1 MQVEQAESH
10 RLFYEE
16 TVTNFGGRSGTCT
29 ITLTKLYKDLTKQ
42 FFGGKLPQYRV
53 TSSKEVSG
61 PWRGRST
68 TRNLC
73 ATGEVATAQTAD
85 FTDATL
91 APPLKFLLT
100 RPFTVC

>member
-16 TVTNFGGRSGTCT
+16 TVTNFVGRSGTCT

-68 TRNLC
+68 TRNVC
-73 ATGEVATAQTAD
+73 ATGEVGNGATYRFYIPTV
-85 FTDATL
+85 
-91 APPLKFLLT
+91 AP
-100 RPFTVC
+100 R